1 MSENK
6 ILELEKRLREKR
18 ISKKD
23 YTEISGKKPQNEIKS
38 SENVTPIKKENLTNS
53 TLKKKGVFRF
63 DNLIDEATQFII
75 IQQRVICK
83 SI

>member
-23 YTEISGKKPQNEIKS
+23 YTEIRGKKPQNEIKS
-38 SENVTPIKKENLTNS
+38 SENVTNVTPIKKENLTNS
-53 TLKKKGVFRF
+53 TLKKEG
-63 DNLIDEATQFII
+63 II
-75 IQQRVICK
+75 KTGRKTSV
-83 SI
+83 